1 MRSPVLVDI
10 SRDDSVLLRYNH
22 MPSTSM
28 ACPDDL
34 EQRAPEVSIKKTWL
48 FAFGSLKPDADDGLV
63 FVTLQGLEGRQTF
76 N

>member
-1 MRSPVLVDI
+1 
-10 SRDDSVLLRYNH
+10 
-22 MPSTSM
+22 MPSTST

-63 FVTLQGLEGRQTF
+63 LVTLQGLEERQTF